1 MNFLLPTWTL
11 WRRDLIR
18 FWREKARVAAFAA
31 SPILFWFVIGSG
43 FGDLSVFFPGALTM
57 TVMFA
62 AIFSTMSII
71 EDRNEGFLLSM
82 LVSPAPRLSLVVGKL
97 LGGATMAWVQ
107 SLILL
112 CFTRIAGYQAG
123 NLLEVAAMLW
133 LIAFTFTALGF
144 LIAWQM
150 NSSAGYHAM
159 MNLLLFPMWL
169 LSGAIFPPSKAVPWM
184 RAVMSANPMTYA
196 YSALWQLL
204 DPKADQYASIS
215 TCVTATAGFGILLVV
230 IASWIVSRPSPRTA
244 G

>member
-43 FGDLSVFFPGALTM
+43 FGNMATFFPGALTM

-62 AIFSTMSII
+62 AIFSTMSLI
-71 EDRNEGFLLSM
+71 EDRNEGFLLGM
-82 LVSPAPRLSLVVGKL
+82 LVSPAPRMSLVVGKL

-107 SLILL
+107 SLLL
-112 CFTRIAGYQAG
+112 LSMTTVAGYPVD
-123 NLLEVAAMLW
+123 NIVAAAGLLW
-133 LIAFTFTALGF
+133 LIAFSFTALGF

-159 MNLLLFPMWL
+159 MNLVLFPMWM
-169 LSGAIFPPSKAVPWM
+169 LSGAIFPPSSALPWM
-184 RAVMSANPMTYA
+184 RALMSANPMTYA

-204 DPKADQYASIS
+204 DPKADHFASVEH
-215 TCVTATAGFGILLVV
+215 CVAVTAGFGIVLVL
-230 IASWIVSRPSPRTA
+230 ISSWIVSRPSTRNA

>member
-18 FWREKARVAAFAA
+18 FWREKARVAAFAG

-43 FGDLSVFFPGALTM
+43 FGNMATFFAGALTM

-62 AIFSTMSII
+62 AIFSTMSLI
-71 EDRNEGFLLSM
+71 EDRNEGFLLGM
-82 LVSPAPRLSLVVGKL
+82 LVSPAPRLALVTGKL
-97 LGGATMAWVQ
+97 LGGATMAWLQ
-107 SLILL
+107 SLLL
-112 CFTRIAGYQAG
+112 LSMTSIAGYPLD
-123 NLLEVAAMLW
+123 NLAAASALLW
-133 LIAFTFTALGF
+133 LIAFSYTALGF

-159 MNLLLFPMWL
+159 MNLVLFPMWM

-184 RAVMSANPMTYA
+184 RAVMAANPMTYA

-204 DPKADQYASIS
+204 DPKADQYA
-215 TCVTATAGFGILLVV
+215 TVQLCVTVTAGFGIVLVILSAW
-230 IASWIVSRPSPRTA
+230 IASRPSTRNA